1 MYRQQLYIVWEQLR
15 KINQMGGGCNL
26 RIHGSE
32 VPGYKLKGN
41 ESIPL
46 DMAVFGRFYW
56 GSLYFAIGERTE
68 QADLNTTSFTC
79 DLTIKRRHVRTKA
92 NLFN

>member
-41 ESIPL
+41 KSISL
-46 DMAVFGRFYW
+46 DIAIFGRFYW
-56 GSLYFAIGERTE
+56 GSLYFAIGERTK
-68 QADLNTTSFTC
+68 QISITHCSPS
-79 DLTIKRRHVRTKA
+79 DLTIKRRHIRTKG